1 MIHVPHFIKGQQA
14 KGQGVK
20 KHEHAIAKALLD
32 GIQVV
37 GVQAHQ
43 VAHLVDL
50 IILLGELAAVVKHP
64 LPQICR
70 DPHGTAKEA
79 DAPQKAAQHHQ
90 YNNVDHRQADV
101 LEQHLFAKGHSLPV
115 HDHLPQIDPVDH
127 QPVKPG
133 DQKLDVVHRQQCR
146 QAQQKHRSI
155 LEVVAVDVLAKD
167 HCNVSLLFLSISK
180 NAHKGEPPCPQ
191 GRPGS
196 PYMLFKTERYQYKG
210 IRRFCQHLQTFPTPR
225 IKQKSH
231 HLCNTH

>member
-32 GIQVV
+32 GVQVV

-101 LEQHLFAKGHSLPV
+101 LEQHLFAKSHSLPV
-115 HDHLPQIDPVDH
+115 HDHLPQVDPIDH

-155 LEVVAVDVLAKD
+155 LEVVAVNVLAKD
-167 HCNVSLLFLSISK
+167 HCNVSLLFPIHQQKRAQRRAALPARQARLALYAFQNRTISV
-180 NAHKGEPPCPQ
+180 
-191 GRPGS
+191 
-196 PYMLFKTERYQYKG
+196 
-210 IRRFCQHLQTFPTPR
+210 
-225 IKQKSH
+225 
-231 HLCNTH
+231 